1 MGQQE
6 QQSKDGPAFLKKNI
20 YIYICNDI
28 VLDIRAK
35 VFNYY
40 VT

>member
-6 QQSKDGPAFLKKNI
+6 QQSKDGPAFLNI